1 MRALGRLYAAAAPQ
15 MVGGTRSMYEQT
27 YSFTFEAAHALAT
40 SPPAQQKA
48 DTATG
53 PHPYARLHGHSFV
66 ATIMLQSEE
75 LGGDHW
81 VADFADVRAA
91 CDKVKNALDHQL
103 LNEID
108 GLETPTLE
116 VLSRWIY
123 DRLASDFPAIAKVSV
138 ARPTLS
144 ESASFAAKR

>member
-1 MRALGRLYAAAAPQ
+1 
-15 MVGGTRSMYEQT
+15 MYEQT

-40 SPPAQQKA
+40 STPAQQKA
-48 DTATG
+48 DTATA
-53 PHPYARLHGHSFV
+53 PHAYARLHGHSFV

-123 DRLASDFPAIAKVSV
+123 DQLASDFPAIAKVSV